1 MQCFNEATSQEAA
14 QKRQKTTPASSS
26 KAGQVTT
33 KTDKAMQNKRYL
45 LSVEGMSDCR
55 PKYLT
60 FEEGAPFLQWSLS
73 LNVCEM

>member
-14 QKRQKTTPASSS
+14 QKRQKTTPASR
-26 KAGQVTT
+26 ADRITT

-55 PKYLT
+55 PKHLT